1 MDLNDSTVLR
11 SWLQDGDVLL
21 VVPPFASLDQPA
33 LSVHVLQACAREAG
47 FQARVLYANFLLA
60 AAIGIENY
68 VAFTTGRR
76 VPKLLGECMFA
87 RDAYGLPLL
96 DSWIDRSDLT
106 LLMEGSPSEQVD
118 ILDSLEAEP
127 FPLTQP
133 HLKQIE
139 KTISVWLD
147 ELAGAIAAVN
157 FPVVGVTTS
166 YEQTNAAVALLKRIK
181 RCNTRTTTIVGGANC
196 AGEMAQGITSLDP
209 NSECIDYV
217 FSGESEVTFL
227 GFLQGVSVGRLPHK
241 RIIRG
246 EPNHCLDALPT
257 PDFREYIEQMACF
270 LPGAE
275 AVIGTTFLCYE
286 NSRGCWWGEKHLCS
300 FCGAN
305 GESIAFRQKS
315 PERVLEDLDHF
326 AKTSSIRR
334 ILLVDEIMPR
344 GYFQTLLP
352 TLIEHPVDLEI
363 AGSTKANLSL
373 GDVLK
378 LKRAGFSSIGAGIES
393 LSSGLLALM
402 NKGSTARQAIALLR
416 YARAADVHL
425 RWNFLWGFPGDTLDM
440 YEEMLAL
447 LPLIHHLQPP
457 DAIIHLVI
465 TRFSPYFD
473 HPKAYGVR
481 DIRPL
486 ASYAAAFPPYADMAK
501 LAVNFTADYESAA
514 HQNLDL
520 VENLLR
526 ELVAWKKCWREKDAS
541 IRILQIIEFD
551 GSYILVDT
559 RGLQNGQRM
568 SLLTPSQVSAALV
581 PRPYAETAEIAWAL
595 DHKVGIVRDGWYIPL
610 ATAVPELLQAFE
622 DGTALAASS
631 TVAVEST
638 LALQ

>member
-1 MDLNDSTVLR
+1 MDLNYPTVLR
-11 SWLQDGDVLL
+11 SWLRDGDVLL
-21 VVPPFASLDQPA
+21 IVPPFASLDQPV
-33 LSVHVLQACAREAG
+33 LSVHVLQACAREVG
-47 FQARVLYANFLLA
+47 FQTRVLYANFLLA

-96 DSWIDRSDLT
+96 DSWIDRSDLA

-127 FPLTQP
+127 FPLTLP
-133 HLKQIE
+133 HLKQVE
-139 KTISVWLD
+139 KTASSWLD
-147 ELAGAIAAVN
+147 ELAETIAGVN
-157 FPVVGVTTS
+157 FSVVGVTTS

-181 RCNTRTTTIVGGANC
+181 RCAARTITIVGGANC

-209 NSECIDYV
+209 KSECIDYV
-217 FSGESEVTFL
+217 FSGESEATFL
-227 GFLQGVSVGRLPHK
+227 SFLQDVFAGRLPSA

-246 EPNHCLDALPT
+246 QPNHCLDALPP
-257 PDFREYIEQMACF
+257 PDFREYIEQMECF

-315 PERVLEDLDHF
+315 PERVRQDLDHL
-326 AKTSSIRR
+326 AEVSPIRR

-352 TLIEHPVDLEI
+352 ALIERPIDLEI
-363 AGSTKANLSL
+363 AGSVKANLSL
-373 GDVLK
+373 DDVLE

-402 NKGSTARQAIALLR
+402 NKGLTARQAIALLR
-416 YARAADVHL
+416 YARAAGIHL

-447 LPLIHHLQPP
+447 LPLIRHLQPP
-457 DAIIHLVI
+457 DEIIHLVI

-486 ASYAAAFPPYADMAK
+486 ASYAAAFPPHADVAK

-526 ELVAWKKCWREKDAS
+526 ELVAWKQCWREKDAS
-541 IRILQIIEFD
+541 ISILQVIEFD

-559 RGLQNGQRM
+559 RGLQSGQRM

-581 PRPYAETAEIAWAL
+581 SRLYAETAEIAWAL
-595 DHKVGIVRDGWYIPL
+595 DHQVGIVRDGWYIPL
-610 ATAVPELLQAFE
+610 ATAAPDLLQAFE
-622 DGTALAASS
+622 NGVAAAASS
-631 TVAVEST
+631 IITAEPA
-638 LALQ
+638 LAPQ

>member
-1 MDLNDSTVLR
+1 MDLNYPTALR
-11 SWLQDGDVLL
+11 TWLQDGDTLL
-21 VVPPFASLDQPA
+21 IVPPFASLDQPA

-47 FQARVLYANFLLA
+47 FQTRVLYANSLLA
-60 AAIGIENY
+60 AAIGVENY

-96 DSWIDRSDLT
+96 DSWVDRSDLA

-118 ILDSLEAEP
+118 ILDNLDAEP
-127 FPLTQP
+127 FPLTLP

-139 KTISVWLD
+139 RTASAWLD
-147 ELAGAIAAVN
+147 DLAETIADVN
-157 FPVVGVTTS
+157 FSVVGVTTS
-166 YEQTNAAVALLKRIK
+166 YEQTNATVALLKRIK
-181 RCNTRTTTIVGGANC
+181 RCNARTTTIVGGANC
-196 AGEMAQGITSLDP
+196 AGEMAEGITSLDP

-217 FSGESEVTFL
+217 FSGESEGTL
-227 GFLQGVSVGRLPHK
+227 LSFLQDISAGRLPPK

-246 EPNHCLDALPT
+246 KPNHCLDALPT
-257 PDFREYIEQMACF
+257 PDFREYIEQMECF

-326 AKTSSIRR
+326 TETCSIRR

-352 TLIEHPVDLEI
+352 ALIERPVDLEI
-363 AGSTKANLSL
+363 AGSVKANLSL
-373 GDVLK
+373 DDVLK

-402 NKGSTARQAIALLR
+402 NKGLTARQAIALLR

-425 RWNFLWGFPGDTLDM
+425 RWNFLWGFPGDTLEM

-447 LPLIHHLQPP
+447 LPLVRHLQPP

-473 HPKAYGVR
+473 DPKVYGVR
-481 DIRPL
+481 DIHPL
-486 ASYAAAFPPYADMAK
+486 ASYAAAFPSYADMTK

-526 ELVAWKKCWREKDAS
+526 EIVAWKQSWRNKDAS
-541 IRILQIIEFD
+541 ISNLQVIEFD

-568 SLLTPSQVSAALV
+568 SLLTPSQAAAALV
-581 PRPYAETAEIAWAL
+581 PRPYAETDEIAWAL
-595 DHKVGIVRDGWYIPL
+595 ERQVGIVRDGWYVPL
-610 ATAVPELLQAFE
+610 ATAAPGLLRAFE
-622 DGTALAASS
+622 DGTASAASS
-631 TVAVEST
+631 TVAVEPAHAS
-638 LALQ
+638 Q